1 MAEFD
6 KSLEYISQTQTLV
19 GQKKRELLDRETG
32 EIIWV
37 DQITKRTYGTK
48 NFWKC
53 YLIDFLSVLGII
65 DSKQLDIFIYIVEN
79 TQQANNTFIGTY
91 SKIAKDVGVC
101 RQTIASIMKKLQDN
115 SFIKKVQNGV
125 WLVNPNILMKG
136 NDTKRQ
142 ILLSY
147 YQSEEPV
154 EQISFSRTKQNEIKA
169 EMQEQLAI
177 RGCKCLEKRKIKP
190 SEALKCVRV
199 RKVTLKR
206 EKRILGLFSSWHLS
220 RENQNPIEAGIGRL
234 PRPPKI
240 LLAKPAV

>member
-91 SKIAKDVGVC
+91 C
-101 RQTIASIMKKLQDN
+101 
-115 SFIKKVQNGV
+115 
-125 WLVNPNILMKG
+125 
-136 NDTKRQ
+136 KR
-142 ILLSY
+142 
-147 YQSEEPV
+147 
-154 EQISFSRTKQNEIKA
+154 
-169 EMQEQLAI
+169 
-177 RGCKCLEKRKIKP
+177 RGCMPSNNCFNHEKITR
-190 SEALKCVRV
+190 
-199 RKVTLKR
+199 
-206 EKRILGLFSSWHLS
+206 
-220 RENQNPIEAGIGRL
+220 Q
-234 PRPPKI
+234 
-240 LLAKPAV
+240 

>member
-115 SFIKKVQNGV
+115 GFIKKVQNGV

-147 YQSEEPV
+147 YQSEEPA

-169 EMQEQLAI
+169 EMQEYLPLGDAN
-177 RGCKCLEKRKIKP
+177 
-190 SEALKCVRV
+190 
-199 RKVTLKR
+199 TLK
-206 EKRILGLFSSWHLS
+206 
-220 RENQNPIEAGIGRL
+220 N
-234 PRPPKI
+234 
-240 LLAKPAV
+240 AK